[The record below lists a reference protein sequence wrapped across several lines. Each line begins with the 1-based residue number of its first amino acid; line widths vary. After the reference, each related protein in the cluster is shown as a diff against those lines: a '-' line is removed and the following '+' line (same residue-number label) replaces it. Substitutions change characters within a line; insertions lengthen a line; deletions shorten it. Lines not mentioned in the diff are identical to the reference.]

1 MERLYLEPTESS
13 PEIILSPEENIFK
26 IKGKSSPEDV
36 RSMYYPV
43 IAWIKAFI
51 LMVVEGNSFHYS
63 TDNPFVFKFEFTYF
77 NSSSAKFIFDIL
89 TEIKRLNLAGVA
101 VIIEWIY
108 DEEDID
114 LKEAGADMA
123 TLSEMEFTFIGTKH

>member
-1 MERLYLEPTESS
+1 MERLYFEPTESS

-51 LMVVEGNSFHYS
+51 LEVLEVNSIHYS
-63 TDNPFVFKFEFTYF
+63 IDKPFVFKFEFTYF

-123 TLSEMEFTFIGTKH
+123 TLSEMEFTFIGEKH